1 MDVKNL
7 NIRAE
12 DVRVYRSRILS
23 DLNFQLDNDRG
34 KRSAKLVEDDVSIED
49 EQFDILMN
57 STEWIESN
65 ATTSVEKAS
74 QEVVEGVEEVDENSV
89 TTTELNEPQ
98 SAEGIELT
106 EYSSSEPSVTEY
118 FDYNNITATWD
129 GLLQN
134 DSMLME
140 PNPDDQT
147 ELQIDGIAFNAER
160 HKLLITLSTGLRK
173 GHYYIVKVF
182 FSGNMTNDYGLVYKS
197 YGADSSDKFS

>member
-1 MDVKNL
+1 MD
-7 NIRAE
+7 
-12 DVRVYRSRILS
+12 D
-23 DLNFQLDNDRG
+23 DRG

-74 QEVVEGVEEVDENSV
+74 QEVGVDGVEEVDENIV

-98 SAEGIELT
+98 SVEATELM
-106 EYSSSEPSVTEY
+106 EDSSSEPPVTEY
-118 FDYNNITATWD
+118 FDYNNITTTWD
-129 GLLQN
+129 GLWQN
-134 DSMLME
+134 DAMLIE
-140 PNPDDQT
+140 SNPDDQT

-160 HKLLITLSTGLRK
+160 QKLLITLSSALRK

-182 FSGNMTNDYGLVYKS
+182 FRGNMTNDYGLVYKS
-197 YGADSSDKFS
+197 YDDGADSSDKFS